1 MTEKEMKKMKK
12 SGFTLIELLIV
23 VGLLGALVALVL
35 PSFRGAR
42 HDAVEL
48 ISDYNQ
54 AGTARTLVQYR
65 ALYNQLPNQMHTGL
79 VEENAGDGDAFV
91 AANVMDVPGD
101 LMANLVRA
109 GSREELSNANIRSL
123 NRVGIT
129 DLAYGSGYNIV
140 ALPDISEV
148 DWDTA
153 AQTGSGLHLIT
164 LHDAWVPEAGGTW
177 TFRGRTPSQ
186 IADDTA
192 DERIIALFIAPTMDW
207 ESGPEGRPVDD
218 WSQGELTLTIELEGK
233 CPVPTDVDFRY
244 YMAFLRVHGGNG
256 RTRADLVGTACPECG
271 ILNP

>member
-1 MTEKEMKKMKK
+1 MNKKNLKK
-12 SGFTLIELLIV
+12 QGGFTLIELLIV
-23 VGLLGALVALVL
+23 IGLLGSLVALVL

-65 ALYNQLPNQMHTGL
+65 ALYNQLPNNMHTGL
-79 VEENAGDGDAFV
+79 VAPNAGTGDSF
-91 AANVMDVPGD
+91 AAADVMDVPGD
-101 LMANLVRA
+101 LLDNLELT
-109 GSREELSNANIRSL
+109 GSRSELSNANIRSL

-129 DLAYGSGYNIV
+129 TLAHGPGFSENP
-140 ALPDISEV
+140 LPDLLGV
-148 DWDTA
+148 DFA
-153 AQTGSGLHLIT
+153 VPAEAQAGSGLFLIT
-164 LHDAWVPEAGGTW
+164 LHDGWAPEAGGDW

-186 IADDTA
+186 IADATA
-192 DERIIALFIAPTMDW
+192 DEKIIALFIAPTIDW

-218 WSQGELTLTIELEGK
+218 WTQGELALTIELEGK

-244 YMAFLRVHGGNG
+244 YMAFLKVHGGNG